1 MRTDHVRVL
10 AFASIAVLG
19 AMVAITFTTGVS
31 QETFEIA
38 RSPDVYADELRL
50 FATPLRALFALDSM
64 FLVLYAV
71 LLVQFALRVRTGET
85 RVLAAIAIGAV
96 VLTAALDMIEDHSIL
111 AMLRL
116 AERNIEPSASAIAM
130 QHVISQ
136 VKFHVG
142 YLGLFVLGL
151 AVPRT
156 SRAAVVLVWL
166 LTAGTLVQGAWLYAA
181 PDSAL
186 PAGNVG
192 RWVGF
197 LVGFAL
203 IAKLS
208 PAGGAAT
215 GARA

>member
-1 MRTDHVRVL
+1 MSDYVRVL
-10 AFASIAVLG
+10 ALASIVVLG
-19 AMVAITFTTGVS
+19 AMVGITFATGVS

-38 RSPDVYADELRL
+38 RAPDVYAAELRT
-50 FATPLRALFALDSM
+50 FATPLCALLGLDSI
-64 FLVLYAV
+64 FLVLYST
-71 LLVQFALRVRTGET
+71 LLVQFALRVRTSST
-85 RVLAAIAIGAV
+85 RVLIVIAIGAILV
-96 VLTAALDMIEDHSIL
+96 ATLLDMIEDHAIL

-116 AERNIEPSASAIAM
+116 AERDIEIGADAIGV

-136 VKFHVG
+136 VKFHAG

-156 SRAAVVLVWL
+156 SRAAVALVWL
-166 LTAGTLVQGAWLYAA
+166 LTVGTLAQGAWLYAA

-186 PAGNVG
+186 PAGNAG

-208 PAGGAAT
+208 PGDEAAT
-215 GARA
+215 DARA